1 MSLSCTSETIVT
13 EFFKH
18 ITPLKQLN
26 IFSCKIIVHYL
37 DVYHLNLQILFVYA
51 WLYSKKKVDEWS

>member
-1 MSLSCTSETIVT
+1 MSLSCTSETDVT

-26 IFSCKIIVHYL
+26 NFSCKIIVHYL
-37 DVYHLNLQILFVYA
+37 DVYHLNLQILFV
-51 WLYSKKKVDEWS
+51 

>member
-1 MSLSCTSETIVT
+1 MSLSCTSETDVT

-37 DVYHLNLQILFVYA
+37 DVYHLNLQILFVKA
-51 WLYSKKKVDEWS
+51 WFSGEKKS